1 MTTDGVGTVGDLSA
15 SDESVDS
22 RSTRDSERD
31 RALVLNPVSGDGKHQ
46 EQVRGL
52 ADEYGFT
59 ILETQREG
67 EAIEFGRLLG
77 EAGTDLVAA
86 AGGDGTLNEVARGLD
101 AANALEGTTF
111 GVVPTGTGNNFAQN
125 VGVESVEHAFEV
137 LERGDR
143 HRIDLG
149 TGDDWLFLNSC
160 VAGVTAEASAST
172 TPEMK
177 DRLGVLA
184 YVITGLRTVT
194 EFDGL
199 PLSVEA
205 LGPEGGDTWTG
216 DAVTVLVGNARRFPA
231 EGRSQANCEDGLLD
245 VTIVEQMPPR
255 NLLEEAAVQRL
266 FGDET
271 EHVTHL
277 EAAKLQLDVRQED
290 PIGFSFDGEIGNY
303 SSLSLGTRPK
313 TLNLCVGETYESDPL

>member
-1 MTTDGVGTVGDLSA
+1 MTTDGVGTAGDLTASA
-15 SDESVDS
+15 GESPAE
-22 RSTRDSERD
+22 RDDATD
-31 RALVLNPVSGDGKHQ
+31 RALVLNPVSGDGQHR
-46 EQVRGL
+46 ERVRDL

-59 ILETQREG
+59 ILETQQED

-86 AGGDGTLNEVARGLD
+86 AGGDGTLNEVVRGLD
-101 AANALEGTTF
+101 AADALDDTTF
-111 GVVPTGTGNNFAQN
+111 GVVPVGTGNNFAQN
-125 VGVESVEHAFEV
+125 VGVESIEQSFEV

-149 TGDDWLFLNSC
+149 AGDGWLFLNSC

-205 LGPEGGDTWTG
+205 LGPDGEDTWSG
-216 DAVTVLVGNARRFPA
+216 DAVTVLIGNARRFPA

-245 VTIVEQMPPR
+245 VTIVEQMPPT

-271 EHVTHL
+271 DHVTHL
-277 EAAKLQLDVRQED
+277 EAAKLQLTVQQED
-290 PIGFSFDGEIGNY
+290 PIGFSFDGEIGTY
-303 SSLSLGTRPK
+303 SSLSLGTRPQ
-313 TLNLCVGETYESDPL
+313 TLNLCVGEKYESDPE